1 MLIIKIILG
10 IFILSGV
17 IGLIVFIYSIK
28 NAPLYSSDYD
38 I

>member
-10 IFILSGV
+10 IFISLGV
-17 IGLIVFIYSIK
+17 IGLILFAYSIK
-28 NAPLYSSDYD
+28 NAPLYPPNYD